1 MDLKEIEKQVKE
13 LQKLN
18 INNLSPEQ
26 LQEIVDKLFDIT
38 DEAETQLNNEIQTQI
53 NEPENS

>member
-1 MDLKEIEKQVKE
+1 MNLKEIEKQVKE

-53 NEPENS
+53 NEPED

>member
-53 NEPENS
+53 NEPED